1 MFDTI
6 STKGT
11 AFVDEY
17 GRTRVFNGV
26 NYVFKGEKPEADGI
40 VHFQNPLTTEN
51 LKDLKNKG
59 VNILRLGLTW
69 AGVEPEMG
77 KYNDVYLEEYR
88 QVVRDAAKEGIY
100 VFLDWHQDLFSG
112 FGLGVG
118 DGAPAWACMTNK
130 KMSKPRFIWAEGYFF
145 GGAVF
150 ECFDAFWEN
159 RPLAGRGLRD
169 RFCDMLAYTVRF
181 MKDEPNL
188 MGFDV
193 LNEPYPGSEGGK
205 IFRTLVRHGA
215 GTLLGLPAKEK
226 VKRLKQLTGKQ
237 VMEALEVLDEPKVYH
252 GIIDG
257 ATKRLNKFDTG
268 VYYDFLCAAGE
279 SIRRVTDKGVL
290 FFENSYYGNLGIPC
304 AVPKPVYKNGLREK
318 NLAFA
323 PHGYDLTV
331 DSPLTNKAS
340 TRRVDFIFDEHRRK
354 QTRMGL
360 PVLVGEWGGM
370 VAGGDEYPALEH
382 LIAKFDKNG
391 WSQTYWH
398 YSREIADSKI
408 FEILN
413 RPHPRAVAGT
423 DLDYGFDRTANAFT
437 LTYTGGQNE
446 KPTEIYLPTAPK
458 SVSAPEGY
466 RVTDED
472 GCFLLTVPA
481 VSGDVRVQVTL

>member
-1 MFDTI
+1 MFHILVVEDN
-6 STKGT
+6 
-11 AFVDEY
+11 AN
-17 GRTRVFNGV
+17 TRKLMEAVLTQHGYQPILAKDGV
-26 NYVFKGEKPEADGI
+26 
-40 VHFQNPLTTEN
+40 
-51 LKDLKNKG
+51 
-59 VNILRLGLTW
+59 
-69 AGVEPEMG
+69 
-77 KYNDVYLEEYR
+77 
-88 QVVRDAAKEGIY
+88 
-100 VFLDWHQDLFSG
+100 
-112 FGLGVG
+112 
-118 DGAPAWACMTNK
+118 
-130 KMSKPRFIWAEGYFF
+130 
-145 GGAVF
+145 
-150 ECFDAFWEN
+150 
-159 RPLAGRGLRD
+159 
-169 RFCDMLAYTVRF
+169 
-181 MKDEPNL
+181 
-188 MGFDV
+188 
-193 LNEPYPGSEGGK
+193 
-205 IFRTLVRHGA
+205 
-215 GTLLGLPAKEK
+215 
-226 VKRLKQLTGKQ
+226 
-237 VMEALEVLDEPKVYH
+237 EALEVLDDPKVYH

-257 ATKRLNKFDTG
+257 ATKRLNKFDAG

-340 TRRVDFIFDEHRRK
+340 THRVDFIFDEHRRK

-446 KPTEIYLPTAPK
+446 KPTEIYLPTAPR

-472 GCFLLTVPA
+472 GSFLLTVPA
-481 VSGDVRVQVTL
+481 VSGDVTAEVIL